1 MNAKDFFLSWGMLVI
16 GVIMNIFGTS
26 VIKLKMNLLGRIDFE
41 SFFGFCG
48 YFVSL
53 AKYPAALLGIIAVLA
68 APVPLA
74 IALSRMELSVA
85 YPVAT
90 ALNFL
95 VLIPFSI
102 AILGETFT
110 VTKLLAVGLIAAS
123 VYLLYK

>member
-26 VIKLKMNLLGRIDFE
+26 VIKLKMNLLGRIDFD
-41 SFFGFCG
+41 SLFGFCG

-53 AKYPAALLGIIAVLA
+53 AKHPAALLGIIAVLA

-110 VTKLLAVGLIAAS
+110 VTKLLAVGLIAVS